1 MSVDGSLLISLQL
14 SVTEKESGRKFEVAL
29 EPWFVALLPNVT
41 VGLWLQT
48 EAADPESEEHTSVPR
63 MLCSR
68 TSLSCFMLPSAQ
80 LQLHRGQF
88 VRGRGMT
95 VMQLSK
101 APAAI
106 LELILSFLDQVVTL

>member
-1 MSVDGSLLISLQL
+1 MSVDGSLWVSLQL

-29 EPWFVALLPNVT
+29 LPNVT

-48 EAADPESEEHTSVPR
+48 EAADSESEEHSSVPT

-68 TSLSCFMLPSAQ
+68 TSFTCFMLPSAP
-80 LQLHRGQF
+80 LQLHQF

-101 APAAI
+101 APAAT
-106 LELILSFLDQVVTL
+106 LELIPSF